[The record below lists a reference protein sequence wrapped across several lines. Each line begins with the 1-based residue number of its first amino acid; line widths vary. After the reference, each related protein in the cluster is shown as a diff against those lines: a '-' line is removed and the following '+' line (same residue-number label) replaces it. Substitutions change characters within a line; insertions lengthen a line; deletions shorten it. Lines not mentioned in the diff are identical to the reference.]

1 MPMKKKLAFTLVASA
16 AVIAACGGSDG
27 DSKNSVGTSG
37 AATGATANAMAP
49 FDAQCLTPMTTGKSM
64 TVSANAGPV
73 PEAVTFEGKGIGPT
87 TFDGRS
93 LDTIDVQA
101 TGTLLHAVSSNF
113 RIYLDPETVLF
124 PLGVTEFGHRGFP
137 SGPWVKYRR
146 FTYEDAA
153 GKPAKLSLLGMQP
166 NETRRVTMVEEQESA
181 AAADPQPA
189 FTHGVARKVHWTVQY
204 IGREDVTA
212 MGKSYANTCKVKIQY
227 ERDPAYYF
235 PKLEATVWLA
245 PGLGPVKLSGLPLL
259 RVDTVSAETS
269 GIVAN

>member
-1 MPMKKKLAFTLVASA
+1 MKKTLALTLLASA

-27 DSKNSVGTSG
+27 ENSNSAGTN
-37 AATGATANAMAP
+37 GATTGSNANAMAP
-49 FDAQCLTPMTTGKSM
+49 LDAPCLTPLANGKKM

-73 PEAVTFEGKGIGPT
+73 TEAVTFEGKHIGQT
-87 TFDGRS
+87 TFDGKS

-101 TGTLLHAVSSNF
+101 SGTLFHAVSSNF

-124 PLGVTEFGHRGFP
+124 PLGVTEFGHRGYP
-137 SGPWVKYRR
+137 DGPWVKYRR

-153 GKPAKLSLLGMQP
+153 GKPARLSLLGMQP
-166 NETRRVTMVEEQESA
+166 NETRTVTMAEERESA
-181 AAADPQPA
+181 LATDPQPA
-189 FTHGVARKVHWTVQY
+189 FSRGVDRKVQLTVQY

-212 MGKSYANTCKVKIQY
+212 MGKSYANTCKVKIRY
-227 ERDPAYYF
+227 DREPGSYF
-235 PKLEATVWLA
+235 PNLEATVWLA

-259 RVDTVSAETS
+259 RVDTLSAETS

>member
-1 MPMKKKLAFTLVASA
+1 MKKTLAFTLVASA

-27 DSKNSVGTSG
+27 ENTNSVGTNG
-37 AATGATANAMAP
+37 ATAGSTANAMAP
-49 FDAQCLTPMTTGKSM
+49 LDAPCLTPMGNGKSM

-73 PEAVTFEGKGIGPT
+73 TEAVTFEGKGIGHT
-87 TFDGRS
+87 TFDGKS
-93 LDTIDVQA
+93 LDTIEVQA
-101 TGTLLHAVSSNF
+101 NGTLLHARSANF

-124 PLGVTEFGHRGFP
+124 PLGVTELGHAGFP
-137 SGPWVKYRR
+137 SGAWVKYRR
-146 FTYEDAA
+146 FTYEDGA

-166 NETRRVTMVEEQESA
+166 NETRTVTMAEENESA
-181 AAADPQPA
+181 LATDPQPA
-189 FTHGVARKVHWTVQY
+189 FTRGVDRKVHLTVQY
-204 IGREDVTA
+204 LGREDVTA

-245 PGLGPVKLSGLPLL
+245 PGLGPVKLSGVPLL

>member
-1 MPMKKKLAFTLVASA
+1 MKKKLAFTLVASA
-16 AVIAACGGSDG
+16 ALFAACGGSDG
-27 DSKNSVGTSG
+27 NSTNNAGTGGGSDG
-37 AATGATANAMAP
+37 TTANTMAP
-49 FDAQCLTPMTTGKSM
+49 LDAPCLTPITSGKSM
-64 TVSANAGPV
+64 TVSANAGPIT
-73 PEAVTFEGKGIGPT
+73 EAVTFEGRAIGQT
-87 TFDGRS
+87 TFDGKN
-93 LDTIDVQA
+93 LDTIQVQA
-101 TGTLLHAVSSNF
+101 NGTLLHAVSSNF

-124 PLGVTEFGHRGFP
+124 PIGVTEFGHRGP
-137 SGPWVKYRR
+137 ANAAWVKYRR

-153 GKPAKLSLLGMQP
+153 GKPATLSLLGMQP
-166 NETRRVTMVEEQESA
+166 NETRTVTMVEEQESA
-181 AAADPQPA
+181 AAVDPQPA
-189 FTHGVARKVHWTVQY
+189 FTHGVERKVHWTVQY

-269 GIVAN
+269 GIIAN